1 MECPA
6 GVRSKHLCITGL
18 TPEKPTTRNWKLTMR
33 FPLSLSFDLA
43 RYLVKQQIQGL
54 EKFPLVLMLEPT
66 HQCNLACAG
75 CGRIQEYRNTLGD
88 SLTIE
93 ECLESVEDCGA
104 PVVTVT
110 GGEPLLYPPVYELVQ
125 ELVNRRKHIYLCTN
139 AILLEKALPRLPRSP
154 RLTLSIHVDG
164 LAETHDLILGR
175 AGLFD
180 LALRAIKAAKDQG
193 FRVCTNT
200 TIYRESNVREIE
212 SLFAQLTHLGVDGIL
227 VSPAY
232 SFQGVAKELF
242 LSREEI
248 KEKFSRLHQ
257 SPHKFRYFSTP
268 LYLSFLRGERH
279 YDCTPW
285 ANPTRN
291 TQGWRAPCYQILDHH
306 YPTFGDLMEKTPWES
321 YGPERDPR
329 CAQCMMHSG
338 FEPSVVRQMGGSLTD
353 LWTMLRWN
361 LT

>member
-1 MECPA
+1 
-6 GVRSKHLCITGL
+6 
-18 TPEKPTTRNWKLTMR
+18 MR
-33 FPLSLSFDLA
+33 FPLSLSFDLT
-43 RYLVKQQIQGL
+43 RYLLKQQLQGI

-75 CGRIQEYRNTLGD
+75 CGRIQEYRNSLGE
-88 SLTIE
+88 SLTLE
-93 ECLESVEDCGA
+93 QCLESVEECGA

-110 GGEPLLYPPVYELVQ
+110 GGEPLLYPPVFELLQ
-125 ELVNRRKHIYLCTN
+125 ELVHRHKHIYLCTN
-139 AILLEKALPRLPRSP
+139 AILLEKALPKLPRSK
-154 RLTLSIHVDG
+154 RLTLSVHVDG
-164 LAETHDLILGR
+164 LAETHDRHLGR
-175 AGLFD
+175 PGLFN
-180 LALRAIKAAKDQG
+180 LALRAIKAAKQQG

-200 TIYRESNVREIE
+200 TIFKETDVQEIE
-212 SLFAQLTHLGVDGIL
+212 SLFAQLTQIGVDGIL

-232 SFQGVAKELF
+232 SFNGVSPELF

-248 KEKFSRLHQ
+248 KGKFTRLHQ
-257 SPHKFRYFSTP
+257 SPRHIRYFSTP

-285 ANPTRN
+285 ANPTR
-291 TQGWRAPCYQILDHH
+291 TPQGWRAPCYQILDCH
-306 YPTFGDLMEKTPWES
+306 YDTFGELMERTVWEN
-321 YGPERDPR
+321 YGPGHDPR

-353 LWTMLRWN
+353 VWTMLRWN

>member
-1 MECPA
+1 
-6 GVRSKHLCITGL
+6 
-18 TPEKPTTRNWKLTMR
+18 MR

-43 RYLVKQQIQGL
+43 RYLLTQKIQGV

-75 CGRIQEYRNTLGD
+75 CGRIQEYRESLGE
-88 SLTIE
+88 SLTLE
-93 ECLESVEDCGA
+93 QCLESVDECGA

-110 GGEPLLYPPVYELVQ
+110 GGEPFLYPPVFELVQ
-125 ELVNRRKHIYLCTN
+125 ELVHRRKHIYLCTN
-139 AILLEKALPRLPRSP
+139 AILLEKSLPKLPRSK
-154 RLTLSIHVDG
+154 RLTLSVHVDG
-164 LAETHDLILGR
+164 LAATHDRILGR
-175 AGLFD
+175 PGLFD
-180 LALRAIKAAKDQG
+180 NAIRAIKAAKLQG

-200 TIYRESNVREIE
+200 TIYKETDIQEIE
-212 SLFAQLTHLGVDGIL
+212 SLFALLTKIGVDGIL

-232 SFQGVAKELF
+232 SFEGVAPEMF

-248 KEKFSRLHQ
+248 KEKFIRLNQSRE
-257 SPHKFRYFSTP
+257 KFRYFSTP

-291 TQGWRAPCYQILDHH
+291 PRGWRAPCYQLLDHH
-306 YPTFGDLMEKTPWES
+306 YPTFTELMEQTDWER
-321 YGPERDPR
+321 YGPENELR

-338 FEPSVVRQMGGSLTD
+338 FEPSVVRQMGGNLAD

>member
-1 MECPA
+1 
-6 GVRSKHLCITGL
+6 
-18 TPEKPTTRNWKLTMR
+18 MR
-33 FPLSLSFDLA
+33 FPLSLSYDLA
-43 RYLVKQQIQGL
+43 RYLLKQKILGV

-75 CGRIQEYRNTLGD
+75 CGRIQEYRETLGE
-88 SLTIE
+88 SLTLTQ
-93 ECLESVEDCGA
+93 CLESVDECGA

-110 GGEPLLYPPVYELVQ
+110 GGEPLLYPPVFELVQ
-125 ELVNRRKHIYLCTN
+125 ELIHRHKHIYLCTN
-139 AILLEKALPRLPRSP
+139 AILLEKSLPKLPRSK
-154 RLTLSIHVDG
+154 RLTLSVHVDG
-164 LAETHDLILGR
+164 LAPTHDRILGR
-175 AGLFD
+175 PGLFD
-180 LALRAIKAAKDQG
+180 IALKAIRAAIAQG

-200 TIYRESNVREIE
+200 TIYKESDVQEIE
-212 SLFAQLTHLGVDGIL
+212 SLFALLTDIGVDGIL

-232 SFQGVAKELF
+232 SFAGVAPEMF

-248 KEKFSRLHQ
+248 MEKFTRLNQ
-257 SPHKFRYFSTP
+257 SKKKIRYFSTP

-291 TQGWRAPCYQILDHH
+291 PQGWRAPCYQLLDIH
-306 YPTFGDLMEKTPWES
+306 YPTFKDLMEKTDWDR
-321 YGPERDPR
+321 YGPENELR

-338 FEPSVVRQMGGSLTD
+338 FEPSVVRQMGGNLTD
-353 LWTMLRWN
+353 LLTMLRWN

>member
-1 MECPA
+1 
-6 GVRSKHLCITGL
+6 
-18 TPEKPTTRNWKLTMR
+18 MR
-33 FPLSLSFDLA
+33 FPLSLSYDLA
-43 RYLVKQQIQGL
+43 RYLLKQKILGV

-75 CGRIQEYRNTLGD
+75 CGRIQEYRETLGE
-88 SLTIE
+88 SLTLTQ
-93 ECLESVEDCGA
+93 CLESVDECGA

-110 GGEPLLYPPVYELVQ
+110 GGEPLLYPPVFELVQ
-125 ELVNRRKHIYLCTN
+125 ELIHRHKHIYLCTN
-139 AILLEKALPRLPRSP
+139 AILLEKSLRKLPRSK
-154 RLTLSIHVDG
+154 RLTLSVHVDG
-164 LAETHDLILGR
+164 LAPTHDRILGR
-175 AGLFD
+175 PGLFD
-180 LALRAIKAAKDQG
+180 IALKAIRAAIAQG

-200 TIYRESNVREIE
+200 TIYKESDVQEIE
-212 SLFAQLTHLGVDGIL
+212 SLFALLTDIGVDGIL

-232 SFQGVAKELF
+232 SFAGVAPEMF

-248 KEKFSRLHQ
+248 MEKFTRLNQ
-257 SPHKFRYFSTP
+257 SKKKIRYFSTP

-291 TQGWRAPCYQILDHH
+291 PQGWRAPCYQLLDIH
-306 YPTFGDLMEKTPWES
+306 YPTFKDLMEKTDWDR
-321 YGPERDPR
+321 YGPENELR

-338 FEPSVVRQMGGSLTD
+338 FEPSVVRQMGGNLTD
-353 LWTMLRWN
+353 LLTMLRWN